1 MGQKLGEFPAGL
13 RESRLNS
20 PQEGPGLDA
29 SLGGRERPP
38 GALQQ
43 IQVDF
48 RMSSSFRGTLGSQAK
63 WNPLTSDSVRDE
75 MSVSLQRQEDGNLR

>member
-13 RESRLNS
+13 RESRLIS

-29 SLGGRERPP
+29 SLGGRERPA

-48 RMSSSFRGTLGSQAK
+48 LFFFFNFILFLNFT
-63 WNPLTSDSVRDE
+63 
-75 MSVSLQRQEDGNLR
+75 